1 MKIAFDIG
9 GVLSK
14 YPTEFKTIIERFL
27 DDDYDKVFCMN
38 AGGECQYYP
47 DSSNIYVITD
57 QHPKEQ
63 VLSILHNNGFD
74 YLKLENIYCADYS
87 KYGEMCKAV
96 LLKDLKIDIFID
108 DFPGY
113 LNWNYGW
120 GQPPLRL
127 FVWPDASRSYH
138 HKDWIQDKEYSF
150 GKERWDIDG

>member
-14 YPTEFKTIIERFL
+14 YPNEFKSLISTLCRECVE
-27 DDDYDKVFCMN
+27 DYHDV
-38 AGGECQYYP
+38 Y
-47 DSSNIYVITD
+47 IITD
-57 QHPKEQ
+57 QHPKEA
-63 VLSILHNNGFD
+63 VVKSLTENGYINNYLDSINVD
-74 YLKLENIYCADYS
+74 NIYCADYS

-120 GQPPLRL
+120 GNPPLRL

-138 HKDWIQDKEYSF
+138 HESWVQDKSYTF
-150 GKERWDIDG
+150 GKEKWDIDG